1 MVQFTVDLPTQIF
14 VTRIWACSKPL
25 IPILLILLRCT
36 ESRISDCLETSTLE
50 ILQIAWFPE
59 GKCISG
65 NLSGYQIYIGIRN
78 INAEN
83 REKGCR
89 KGKFI

>member
-1 MVQFTVDLPTQIF
+1 MQFTVDLPTQIF
-14 VTRIWACSKPL
+14 VTWIRAHSKSL

-65 NLSGYQIYIGIRN
+65 NLSDYQIYMGMRN
-78 INAEN
+78 IDAEG
-83 REKGCR
+83 RENGCR